1 MNVIENIVYTLN
13 WIYQYIPKE
22 LLIVILASL
31 ICFVI
36 LEIGDRRREKKWLK
50 ESEQPVRGKKSK
62 KD

>member
-50 ESEQPVRGKKSK
+50 ETKILTKNKKSK
-62 KD
+62 GS